1 MAMMTQRMVPLL
13 AAVALTALG
22 GCAHGG
28 DGPRA
33 EEASLAPIDRNARAA
48 VERTDILNQMT
59 FWAREYAERPQDLEA
74 AQKFADAL
82 RRGGRATR
90 AAQVAQES
98 LRVHRQDPVLL
109 RTLGLAQIA
118 AGQPNEALRPLAML
132 AVADAAD
139 WRARSALGVAL
150 DQLGRGEEARAAYRE
165 ALDIKPDE
173 PGVLTNLGVS
183 LLGLGDAAEAE
194 LVLRQASVLPDAP
207 PEARQNL
214 AIALGLQ
221 GKFEEAEQVLRVD
234 LPPAVVSA
242 NLAYLRS
249 LRSDP
254 RSWDALGSLRG
265 TGAGAGRT
273 GR

>member
-1 MAMMTQRMVPLL
+1 MTQRMVPLL

-28 DGPRA
+28 DRPRA
-33 EEASLAPIDRNARAA
+33 ESSGVGPIDRAARAE

-82 RRGGRATR
+82 RRGGRASR
-90 AAQVAQES
+90 SAQVAQEA
-98 LRVHRQDPVLL
+98 LRVHNQDPQLL
-109 RTLGLAQIA
+109 RTLGLSQIA

-132 AVADAAD
+132 AVADPAE

-150 DQLGRGEEARAAYRE
+150 DQLGRGEEARASYRE
-165 ALDIKPDE
+165 ALEIKPDE

-183 LLGLGDAAEAE
+183 LLGLGDLAEAE
-194 LVLRQASVLPDAP
+194 QVLRQASALPDTP

-214 AIALGLQ
+214 AIALALQ
-221 GKFEEAEQVLRVD
+221 GKFDEAEQVLRVD

-254 RSWDALGSLRG
+254 RSWDSLDGLRG
-265 TGAGAGRT
+265 VGAGAGRT
-273 GR
+273 PR